1 MFAMTAEPPEEAAG
15 TQAESLLEFPC
26 DFPLKVMG
34 MAAADFDSMVVSIVR
49 RHVEDLGEGAI
60 RSKQSRHG
68 KYVSITVT
76 FQAQSQKQLDRLYT
90 ELCAHEQVLMVL

>member
-1 MFAMTAEPPEEAAG
+1 MFAMTAESPDEAAA

-34 MAAADFDSMVVSIVR
+34 TAAADFDSLVVAIVR
-49 RHVEDLGEGAI
+49 RHVDDLGEGAI

-68 KYVSITVT
+68 KYISITVT
-76 FQAQSQKQLDRLYT
+76 FQAQSQQQLDRLYT
-90 ELCAHEQVLMVL
+90 ELCAHERVLMVL

>member
-1 MFAMTAEPPEEAAG
+1 MTAESTEEAAR

-34 MAAADFDSMVVSIVR
+34 FTAEDFDSLVVAIVR
-49 RHVEDLGEGAI
+49 RHIDDLGEGAI
-60 RSKQSRHG
+60 RAKQSRHG

-76 FQAQSQKQLDRLYT
+76 IRAQSQQQLERLYT
-90 ELCAHEQVLMVL
+90 ELCAHERVLMVL

>member
-1 MFAMTAEPPEEAAG
+1 MEIGLDKADGRLKPGMSAVSKIIIETVPERSE
-15 TQAESLLEFPC
+15 
-26 DFPLKVMG
+26 
-34 MAAADFDSMVVSIVR
+34 AADFDSVVVSIVR

-76 FQAQSQKQLDRLYT
+76 FQAQSQQQLDRLYT